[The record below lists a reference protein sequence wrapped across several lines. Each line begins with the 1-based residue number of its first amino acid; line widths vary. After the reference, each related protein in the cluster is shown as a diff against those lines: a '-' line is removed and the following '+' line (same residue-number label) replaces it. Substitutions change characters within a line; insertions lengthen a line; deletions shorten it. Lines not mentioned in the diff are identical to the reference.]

1 VVLVVLLAAGV
12 LFLPSVKALGNELRL
27 WIAAYFLYL
36 FLVFNPQ
43 SSTWRILMPAFPL
56 MAALAFATRKS
67 RPWVRWGIAAAL
79 IVSQFVWLS
88 ICWVY
93 VNPDYTPP

>member
-1 VVLVVLLAAGV
+1 
-12 LFLPSVKALGNELRL
+12 
-27 WIAAYFLYL
+27 
-36 FLVFNPQ
+36 
-43 SSTWRILMPAFPL
+43 MPAFPL

-67 RPWVRWGIAAAL
+67 RPWVRWGIVAAL
-79 IVSQFVWLS
+79 ILTQFVWLS